1 VGINGFGRI
10 GRQSLKAILDRH
22 SDTLEVVG
30 VNDLADPKT
39 SAHLLAY
46 DTNYGKFPGDIH
58 FADNT
63 LHVNGN
69 AVKVMA
75 HRDPAAIPW
84 GDLGADIVI
93 ESSGVFTDAARASAH
108 LRGGAKKVIISAPA
122 TGEDL
127 TIVLGVNERMY
138 DPERHHVL
146 SNASCTTNALA
157 PVAKVLHESFGIV
170 SGLMTTVHSYTNDQ
184 KILDQVH
191 PDLRRARAG
200 AVNVIPTSTGAARAV
215 ALVLPELKG
224 RFHGV
229 SLRVPTST
237 VSIID
242 FVVTTEKTV
251 SVSSVNDA
259 LRTAAEGPLRGIL
272 EICDEPLVSSDFKG
286 NTASS
291 IVDSELT
298 MAIGSNMV
306 KVMSWYDNEWGYS
319 CRVSDLTALVAN
331 SGI

>member
-1 VGINGFGRI
+1 
-10 GRQSLKAILDRH
+10 
-22 SDTLEVVG
+22 VG